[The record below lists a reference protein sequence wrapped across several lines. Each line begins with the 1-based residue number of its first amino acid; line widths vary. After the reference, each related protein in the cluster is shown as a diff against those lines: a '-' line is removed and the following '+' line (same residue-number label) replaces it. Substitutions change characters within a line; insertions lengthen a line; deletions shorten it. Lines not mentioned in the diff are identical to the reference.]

1 MVNRF
6 TNGNNAPVAKVNQL
20 TNGNYCAPSAVN
32 RFTNPNQAPARGVN
46 QFTTRS
52 DPTQFTGKPVTYPLQ
67 QKAWFSIDSPRK
79 II

>member
-32 RFTNPNQAPARGVN
+32 RLTNPNRAPARGVN
-46 QFTTRS
+46 QFTTRI
-52 DPTQFTGKPVTYPLQ
+52 DQTQFTGKLVKPPSA
-67 QKAWFSIDSPRK
+67 KA
-79 II
+79 